1 MIGFLGNKK
10 IKYNKIRT
18 DNNGRIIVL
27 EAEIDD
33 EIFLLI
39 NLYNPNTEAEQVK
52 TLCEL
57 ERMLDIF
64 SLDSY
69 KNILFAGDFNCFF
82 NSNLEASGGNP
93 ALKKKSVSKL
103 IQLLEK
109 YDLIDIWRIR
119 NPFSKRYTFRKNH
132 FSGYIQRRL
141 DYIFVSNTLQESLQQ
156 TSILPSFCSDHSPIL
171 VSYNKPTE
179 ISMGKNFWKFNSSL
193 VQDETF
199 VLKLKEHIKHV
210 KTSFH
215 SNFENNEHFKW
226 EFLKYEIR
234 KFTIGYS
241 KNKAKLKR
249 EKVLFLEKKLKD
261 LEQNVNNEE
270 TKLQYNSFKDE

>member
-1 MIGFLGNKK
+1 M
-10 IKYNKIRT
+10 

-27 EAEIDD
+27 EAEVDD

-109 YDLIDIWRIR
+109 YLIDTWTIC
-119 NPFSKRYTFRKNH
+119 NH
-132 FSGYIQRRL
+132 FSKCYTSRKI
-141 DYIFVSNTLQESLQQ
+141 IF
-156 TSILPSFCSDHSPIL
+156 
-171 VSYNKPTE
+171 
-179 ISMGKNFWKFNSSL
+179 
-193 VQDETF
+193 QDTY
-199 VLKLKEHIKHV
+199 
-210 KTSFH
+210 
-215 SNFENNEHFKW
+215 
-226 EFLKYEIR
+226 KY
-234 KFTIGYS
+234 
-241 KNKAKLKR
+241 
-249 EKVLFLEKKLKD
+249 V
-261 LEQNVNNEE
+261 
-270 TKLQYNSFKDE
+270 

>member
-1 MIGFLGNKK
+1 MDSKLNFLSNNVNGFKSSKKRIKMFEYFRNKVSNNGIFLQETHSTEDAHNKWWGDFQGQMFFSHGTTNSYGVMIGSLGNKK
-10 IKYNKIRT
+10 INCNKIRM

-33 EIFLLI
+33 KIFFLI

-69 KNILFAGDFNCFF
+69 KNIIFAGDFSCFF

-119 NPFSKRYTFRKNH
+119 NPFSKHYTFRKNH
-132 FSGYIQRRL
+132 FSGYIQRRV

-156 TSILPSFCSDHSPIL
+156 TSILLSFCSDNSPIL
-171 VSYNKPTE
+171 FRIINLPKY
-179 ISMGKNFWKFNSSL
+179 L
-193 VQDETF
+193 C
-199 VLKLKEHIKHV
+199 V
-210 KTSFH
+210 KTFGS
-215 SNFENNEHFKW
+215 
-226 EFLKYEIR
+226 L
-234 KFTIGYS
+234 
-241 KNKAKLKR
+241 L
-249 EKVLFLEKKLKD
+249 VL
-261 LEQNVNNEE
+261 
-270 TKLQYNSFKDE
+270 

>member
-1 MIGFLGNKK
+1 MISFLGNKR
-10 IKYNKIRT
+10 IKCNKIRT
-18 DNNGRIIVL
+18 ANNGRIIVL

-39 NLYNPNTEAEQVK
+39 NLYNPNTETEQVK

-57 ERMLDIF
+57 ERMLDIS

-69 KNILFAGDFNCFF
+69 KNILFAADFNCFF
-82 NSNLEASGGNP
+82 NSDIEASGGNS

-141 DYIFVSNTLQESLQQ
+141 DYIFVSNTLQESRQ
-156 TSILPSFCSDHSPIL
+156 
-171 VSYNKPTE
+171 
-179 ISMGKNFWKFNSSL
+179 
-193 VQDETF
+193 
-199 VLKLKEHIKHV
+199 
-210 KTSFH
+210 
-215 SNFENNEHFKW
+215 
-226 EFLKYEIR
+226 
-234 KFTIGYS
+234 
-241 KNKAKLKR
+241 
-249 EKVLFLEKKLKD
+249 
-261 LEQNVNNEE
+261 
-270 TKLQYNSFKDE
+270 

>member
-57 ERMLDIF
+57 ERMLDVF
-64 SLDSY
+64 SLDSC

-82 NSNLEASGGNP
+82 NSSLETSGGNP
-93 ALKKKSVSKL
+93 AFKKKSVSKL

-109 YDLIDIWRIR
+109 CNLIGIWRIR
-119 NPFSKRYTFRKNH
+119 NPFSIPLEKIIFQDTYKD
-132 FSGYIQRRL
+132 
-141 DYIFVSNTLQESLQQ
+141 DYI
-156 TSILPSFCSDHSPIL
+156 I
-171 VSYNKPTE
+171 Y
-179 ISMGKNFWKFNSSL
+179 
-193 VQDETF
+193 
-199 VLKLKEHIKHV
+199 
-210 KTSFH
+210 
-215 SNFENNEHFKW
+215 
-226 EFLKYEIR
+226 
-234 KFTIGYS
+234 
-241 KNKAKLKR
+241 
-249 EKVLFLEKKLKD
+249 LFLIHYKNRFNKLAYYH
-261 LEQNVNNEE
+261 LFAV
-270 TKLQYNSFKDE
+270 TTLLF

>member
-1 MIGFLGNKK
+1 MIGFLRNKK

-69 KNILFAGDFNCFF
+69 KNIIFAGDFNCFF
-82 NSNLEASGGNP
+82 NSNLEASGGNL
-93 ALKKKSVSKL
+93 ASKKKSVSKL

-109 YDLIDIWRIR
+109 HDLTDILRIR
-119 NPFSKRYTFRKNH
+119 NPFSKRYNFRKNH
-132 FSGYIQRRL
+132 FSGYIQ
-141 DYIFVSNTLQESLQQ
+141 
-156 TSILPSFCSDHSPIL
+156 
-171 VSYNKPTE
+171 
-179 ISMGKNFWKFNSSL
+179 
-193 VQDETF
+193 
-199 VLKLKEHIKHV
+199 
-210 KTSFH
+210 
-215 SNFENNEHFKW
+215 
-226 EFLKYEIR
+226 
-234 KFTIGYS
+234 
-241 KNKAKLKR
+241 
-249 EKVLFLEKKLKD
+249 
-261 LEQNVNNEE
+261 
-270 TKLQYNSFKDE
+270 